1 MSLLKNFAAMYD
13 DDIRTRILDGIGEV
27 PNVYQQYFEFRETDK
42 YIESSTGYSGLGAM
56 VEWDDGE
63 PIPLDAPALIY
74 NNTVTQ
80 EFYGMGFK
88 ASRQLIKYGDISTI
102 MKWAASLGRSLGQT
116 YGTVHADVLNNSF
129 TTTWSALGSVAL
141 ISASH
146 GSMGSV
152 TRSNINASAALTP
165 ATLEVLIAQGS
176 NLQTYRG
183 LRDPVKYDK
192 LITVPALRR
201 QAAKI
206 LDSDGEMGTGNN
218 DTNTQ
223 RGMFSLV
230 IDPFLEDSTT
240 HYFLQGPGHGLES
253 IQRQMP
259 RRREYM
265 DEPTESRVFT
275 LSADF
280 QVNVE
285 QWEGMAGSQG
295 A

>member
-1 MSLLKNFAAMYD
+1 MSLLTNFAAMYD
-13 DDIRTRILDGIGEV
+13 AQIRTRVFEGIGEI
-27 PNVYQQYFEFRETDK
+27 PNLWREYFAYRETDK
-42 YIESSTGYSGLGAM
+42 YIESSTGYSGMGAM
-56 VEWDDGE
+56 PEWADGE
-63 PIPLDAPALIY
+63 PVPLDIPELIY
-74 NNTVTQ
+74 NNTITQ
-80 EFYGMGFK
+80 EFYGLGFK
-88 ASRQLIKYGDISTI
+88 ASRNLIKYGDIATI
-102 MKWAASLGRSLGQT
+102 MKWATALGRSLAQT
-116 YGTVHADVLNNSF
+116 YGTVHADVLNNGF

-146 GSMGSV
+146 GSMGST

-165 ATLEVLIAQGS
+165 ATLEVLIAQGT

-201 QAAKI
+201 QASKI
-206 LDSDGEMGTGNN
+206 LNSTNEMGTANN
-218 DTNTQ
+218 DDNTQ
-223 RGMFSLV
+223 RGMFSLI

-253 IQRQMP
+253 VHGQIP

-265 DEPTESRVFT
+265 DDPTESRVYT
-275 LSADF
+275 MSADF

-285 QWEGMAGSQG
+285 NWEGMSGSQG

>member
-1 MSLLKNFAAMYD
+1 MSILTNFAAMYD
-13 DDIRTRILDGIGEV
+13 TQIRTRVLDGIGEV
-27 PNVYQQYFEFRETDK
+27 PNLWRDYFNIRETAQ

-56 VEWDDGE
+56 PLWADGE
-63 PIPLDAPALIY
+63 PVPLDVPELIY
-74 NNTVTQ
+74 NNTITQ

-88 ASRQLIKYGDISTI
+88 ASRNLIKYGDIATI
-102 MKWAASLGRSLGQT
+102 MKWASALGRSLGQT
-116 YGTVHADVLNNSF
+116 YGSTHADVLNNGF

-146 GSMGSV
+146 GSMGAT

-165 ATLEVLIAQGS
+165 ATLEVLIAQGA
-176 NLQTYRG
+176 NMQTYRG
-183 LRDPVKYDK
+183 LRDKVMYTK

-206 LDSDGEMGTGNN
+206 LNSEGEMGTGNN
-218 DTNTQ
+218 DINTQ
-223 RGMFSLV
+223 KGMFQLL

-253 IQRQMP
+253 VHGQLP

-265 DEPTESRVFT
+265 DEPSESRVYT
-275 LSADF
+275 MSADF
-280 QVNVE
+280 QVNIE
-285 QWEGMAGSQG
+285 QWEGMSGSQG